1 MFSASILLLPE
12 MLEVEPPTD
21 PSTLQQH
28 LSNPLSPQLHTTP
41 APIPLPSFRH
51 TPPSTVRGRHR
62 WPLSLDHQ
70 AFPTTSTPCLID
82 VLIHVDPYLEPDTQT
97 RVRCVAKIY
106 SLGPEYGPLWFYRP
120 WSPNRRRRWGFGTPH
135 KDRTVVADAPL
146 PHSFIHFAWPYL
158 TPTERFATTRTCS
171 QWYLYQK
178 LRCATMHAPIAILKH
193 IRPSPGNPS
202 TLPMDRAILY
212 AAALLRFHFNYGDF
226 VRWLGGEYTNR
237 HRDWDN
243 TFDKL
248 LEARKR
254 NPPNDFPPADY
265 PAGKRVFTEGV
276 PLKGHFVSP
285 SAELPARN
293 RYDNHPAVQENYEAV
308 EKKFAKEE
316 EKSFHIHLPR
326 FLTYFIVGLMLNLLQ
341 WAWQKGKGR
350 ICVDC
355 TNGPDGPDTPG
366 SANTHIPKPSAEN
379 IEECPPVYY
388 MTAFKRFI
396 VNIWRLRITH
406 PRKDVLLHA
415 DDVDSAFRRIL
426 YSPEMAILFAYVFG
440 PFLIIPV
447 GQVFGSRSAPSF
459 FSLAS
464 DIRADAATT
473 TDLHTK
479 YPLYPLVND
488 ITLPEPPAPTDLTP
502 AIADAKNPPLSPLE
516 QENFNNDSF
525 VDDNGVSAYRDRIVP
540 ALQQSL
546 LSAFT
551 LFGWPTN
558 DRRGSCIA
566 PDKWDPIV
574 SYIVLFLGYKIN
586 SRTMMVTWPY
596 YKRKALLDEIEEAL
610 AAPQRCI
617 TPKLAAS
624 ILGKIRSVYDVAPW
638 GPYISFS
645 LSEALKAATR
655 SAFSNRK
662 SWWKRGKVRLS
673 ASVRADLQ
681 FLCEFLSEPEFSPVW
696 SRYIGLLVPRVA
708 THQLLS
714 DASYEGIGGWT
725 PDFELM
731 WRLTRDDLLLLGF
744 PLKLVTSKDGEPEM
758 DADGLHINPLEFI
771 AAIVNLWLLLK
782 CIQNLPP
789 CATGYIVDLLSDN
802 TSALSWMKVTAATR
816 NPDLQPLA
824 RFASALLVQASRL
837 LTRVQPCH
845 IPGKDNVEAD
855 ALSRLQNG
863 RLRCWAD
870 VIARCS
876 RLQTCRICLLPPE
889 LLLTLADLSS
899 CRPIADTYDNVTT
912 HLLTLDYDFLPDG
925 SNLQVL
931 HGSLPLDYVPPR

>member
-1 MFSASILLLPE
+1 L
-12 MLEVEPPTD
+12 
-21 PSTLQQH
+21 
-28 LSNPLSPQLHTTP
+28 
-41 APIPLPSFRH
+41 
-51 TPPSTVRGRHR
+51 
-62 WPLSLDHQ
+62 
-70 AFPTTSTPCLID
+70 
-82 VLIHVDPYLEPDTQT
+82 
-97 RVRCVAKIY
+97 
-106 SLGPEYGPLWFYRP
+106 
-120 WSPNRRRRWGFGTPH
+120 
-135 KDRTVVADAPL
+135 
-146 PHSFIHFAWPYL
+146 
-158 TPTERFATTRTCS
+158 
-171 QWYLYQK
+171 
-178 LRCATMHAPIAILKH
+178 
-193 IRPSPGNPS
+193 
-202 TLPMDRAILY
+202 
-212 AAALLRFHFNYGDF
+212 
-226 VRWLGGEYTNR
+226 
-237 HRDWDN
+237 
-243 TFDKL
+243 
-248 LEARKR
+248 
-254 NPPNDFPPADY
+254 
-265 PAGKRVFTEGV
+265 
-276 PLKGHFVSP
+276 
-285 SAELPARN
+285 
-293 RYDNHPAVQENYEAV
+293 VQ
-308 EKKFAKEE
+308 
-316 EKSFHIHLPR
+316 
-326 FLTYFIVGLMLNLLQ
+326 
-341 WAWQKGKGR
+341 
-350 ICVDC
+350 
-355 TNGPDGPDTPG
+355 
-366 SANTHIPKPSAEN
+366 
-379 IEECPPVYY
+379 
-388 MTAFKRFI
+388 
-396 VNIWRLRITH
+396 
-406 PRKDVLLHA
+406 
-415 DDVDSAFRRIL
+415 
-426 YSPEMAILFAYVFG
+426 
-440 PFLIIPV
+440 
-447 GQVFGSRSAPSF
+447 
-459 FSLAS
+459 
-464 DIRADAATT
+464 
-473 TDLHTK
+473 
-479 YPLYPLVND
+479 D
-488 ITLPEPPAPTDLTP
+488 ITLPDPPEQNDLTP
-502 AIADAKNPPLSPLE
+502 AIADAKNPPLSMSD

-566 PDKWDPIV
+566 PDKWDPVV

-596 YKRKALLDEIEEAL
+596 YKRTALLAEIEEAL
-610 AAPQRCI
+610 AARQRCI

-673 ASVRADLQ
+673 ASVREDLR

-708 THQLLS
+708 THALLS

-731 WRLTRDDLLLLGF
+731 WRLTRDDLILLGF
-744 PLKLVTSKDGEPEM
+744 PLKLVTSTDGEPEM
-758 DADGLHINPLEFI
+758 DAEGLHINPLEFI

-789 CATGYIVDLLSDN
+789 CETGYIVDLLSDN

-889 LLLTLADLSS
+889 LLLTLAELSS
-899 CRPIADTYDNVTT
+899 CKQIEDTYDNVTT

-931 HGSLPLDYVPPR
+931 HGSLPLDYAPHR